1 MLLSEVLI
9 YTGSQYSAEFTGCE
23 EYDAIAIVGI
33 D

>member
-1 MLLSEVLI
+1 MLSEVLI

-23 EYDAIAIVGI
+23 ECDAIAIVGI